1 MKRKFSF
8 LSFIVLGI
16 ISLTISCKDDNEH
29 VDPLLLTDGMNLTV
43 SIKNSIY
50 APTLFDNYVVPLKR
64 DSLNGT
70 YLDGRKL
77 MINAQLNSAENLQI
91 ALTNWEVSGGHP
103 DGIIL
108 KPYIIYDDADTTGV
122 IVNLGDSSY
131 TDKPFIIYK
140 LSEDYVYHSN
150 SGLPGSVNI
159 TYCNPLKRYING
171 TFTAGCVAIPPN
183 SDTIYI
189 QGSFTHLDYYKKLT
203 E

>member
-50 APTLFDNYVVPLKR
+50 SPTLFDNYVVPLKR

-77 MINAQLNSAENLQI
+77 ILNAQLNSAESLQI

-103 DGIIL
+103 DGVIV

-131 TDKPFIIYK
+131 TDKPTIRYT
-140 LSEDYVYHSN
+140 LADGYVYCSN
-150 SGLPGSVNI
+150 RGLPGSVNI
-159 TYCNPLKRYING
+159 SYCNPLKRYING
-171 TFTAGCVAIPPN
+171 TFTAGLVALPPN
-183 SDTIYI
+183 SDTLYI
-189 QGSFTHLDYYKKLT
+189 QGSFTHMQYYKKLS

>member
-29 VDPLLLTDGMNLTV
+29 TDPLAITDGMNLTV
-43 SIKNSIY
+43 SIKNTIY
-50 APTLFDNYVVPLKR
+50 SPTLYDNFIIPLKR

-70 YLDGRKL
+70 FLDGRKL
-77 MINAQLNSAENLQI
+77 TINARLNSAEQLQI
-91 ALTNWEVSGGHP
+91 VLTNWEVSGGHP
-103 DGIIL
+103 DGIIV

-131 TDKPFIIYK
+131 TDKPFIMYK
-140 LSEDYVYHSN
+140 LADDYIYYSN
-150 SGLPGSVNI
+150 NTLPGSVNI

-171 TFTAGCVAIPPN
+171 TFTAGCIALPPN
-183 SDTIYI
+183 SDTIFI
-189 QGSFTHLDYYKKLT
+189 QGSFNNLKYYKKS